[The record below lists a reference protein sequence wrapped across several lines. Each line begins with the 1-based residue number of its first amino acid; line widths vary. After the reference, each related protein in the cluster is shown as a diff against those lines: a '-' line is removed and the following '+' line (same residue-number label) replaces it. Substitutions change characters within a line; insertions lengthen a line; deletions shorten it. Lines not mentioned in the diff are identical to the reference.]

1 VSINTEDIQTATNLL
16 NRCIEMVIEFG
27 RLPEEVVT
35 RQINTLVP
43 REDYPLITV
52 VQCAGVG
59 ELRVNA
65 ACVQHVVFCTNGEVW
80 AKDASGVHHVIT
92 YDVIPDA
99 EDLIDTHLR
108 KLGLVQDEEL
118 VTEWPEEDYIEMPA
132 VAEEVM
138 ANIAPVFEQEGL
150 PGVFV
155 RSRTPESKRQP
166 GQHLHAY
173 QVMGQGKAL
182 SCTCPAARHGRKC
195 WHIDAVIMADAWE
208 KAARDLYDVLSRR
221 GTASPEVK
229 ARAIA
234 RTWETILERTPRT
247 IRGAKLDINE
257 AMRRFIA
264 FSSMAVTKIHHNKYA
279 AQREF
284 TL

>member
-1 VSINTEDIQTATNLL
+1 MSINTEDIQTATNLL

-108 KLGLVQDEEL
+108 KLGLVQEEEL

-138 ANIAPVFEQEGL
+138 ADIAPVFEQEGL

-155 RSRTPESKRQP
+155 RSRTPEHKRQP

-234 RTWETILERTPRT
+234 RTWETILDRTPRT

>member
-1 VSINTEDIQTATNLL
+1 VSIINTEDIQTAIQLL

-27 RLPEEVVT
+27 RLPEEAVT
-35 RQINTLVP
+35 RQINALVP

-52 VQCAGVG
+52 VRCAGVG

-65 ACVQHVVFCTNGEVW
+65 ACVQHVVYCTNGEVW
-80 AKDASGVHHVIT
+80 AKDAAGVHHVIT

-118 VTEWPEEDYIEMPA
+118 VTNWEEDYIEMPA

-138 ANIAPVFEQEGL
+138 ADAAPVFEQDGL

-155 RSRTPESKRQP
+155 RSRTPEHRRQP

-195 WHIDAVIMADAWE
+195 WHIDAALMADAWE

-234 RTWETILERTPRT
+234 RTWEDILDRTPTT

-264 FSSMAVTKIHHNKYA
+264 FSSMAVTKIHYNRDA
-279 AQREF
+279 ANREF